1 MPHQSR
7 TRATVAAT
15 VLALLMTL
23 TAACGTKTTP
33 DAGSGAVANPSAASS
48 DSSTNPSMN
57 PSTMASASGACAQAG
72 TRSFQ
77 KTRMVADLALAYGA
91 FHRYLYKPYQAG
103 KFTKGASGRT
113 IAIIKGGLAA
123 AAIAKLV
130 NNAAANASADPTLC
144 KAVPSMSSI
153 AGQVGGLGSQLA
165 GGAAAAGGLS
175 QAEGLF
181 SKLKSVVGFGDSNAG
196 LPGLG

>member
-1 MPHQSR
+1 MPQQSR
-7 TRATVAAT
+7 TRASVAAT
-15 VLALLMTL
+15 VLVLLMTL
-23 TAACGTKTTP
+23 TAACGSKTTP
-33 DAGSGAVANPSAASS
+33 TAGSGAVANPTASAS
-48 DSSTNPSMN
+48 DSSASPSM
-57 PSTMASASGACAQAG
+57 MASASGACAQAG

-113 IAIIKGGLAA
+113 VAIIKGGLAA

-130 NNAAANASADPTLC
+130 KNAAANASADPTLC

-181 SKLKSVVGFGDSNAG
+181 SKLKSVVGFGESSAG

>member
-15 VLALLMTL
+15 VLVLLMTL
-23 TAACGTKTTP
+23 TAACGSKTTP
-33 DAGSGAVANPSAASS
+33 AVGSGAVANPTASAS
-48 DSSTNPSMN
+48 DSSTNPSM
-57 PSTMASASGACAQAG
+57 MASASGACAQAG

-113 IAIIKGGLAA
+113 VAIIKGGLAA

-130 NNAAANASADPTLC
+130 KNAAANASADPTLC
-144 KAVPSMSSI
+144 KAVPSLSSI

-181 SKLKSVVGFGDSNAG
+181 GKLKSVVGFGESATG